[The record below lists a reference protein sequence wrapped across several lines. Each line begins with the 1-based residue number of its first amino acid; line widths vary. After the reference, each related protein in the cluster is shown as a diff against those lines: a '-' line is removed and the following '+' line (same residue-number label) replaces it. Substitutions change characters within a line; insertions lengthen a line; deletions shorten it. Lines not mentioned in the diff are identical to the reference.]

1 MNLWYKKIAQE
12 ERNLPAVGAPMMAAT
27 PWNSIINPKP
37 LVNLSNPIRS
47 TVITDLRELNA
58 AARKVQCNNINISI

>member
-1 MNLWYKKIAQE
+1 
-12 ERNLPAVGAPMMAAT
+12 MMAAT

-58 AARKVQCNNINISI
+58 AARKVQYNNLNISM